1 MRALAVA
8 LLEALFLLL
17 VAPVLLFAGW
27 LALSLIDL
35 LSLFRSKRLNPDEA
49 VRSRAVSVVIPT
61 WNGKHHLQ
69 ANLASVVSALEGNS
83 DNEILIVEN
92 ASEDG
97 SAEWVRTAFPQ
108 VRVLALEENLG
119 FGGGSNAGFA
129 AAKNDIVVLLN
140 NDMRVEPDFLG
151 PLLDGFT
158 DEKVFAVSA
167 QIFFSDPAKRREETG
182 LTRGMWG
189 GRGFLLGHVIDE
201 RVDRLFPTFY
211 AGGGS
216 SAYDRRKFLELGGF
230 DPLLHPF
237 YVEDADIS
245 YMAWKRGW
253 KVLYAPGSVVYHEHR
268 GTIGK
273 KFSAAYIART
283 IRKNQILTV
292 WKNIHEPGKL
302 AQHFVGLWGALL
314 AHLLL
319 GVGPMPGR
327 PGPRAVLAAFGQ
339 LAQACGTR
347 WRARGLA
354 AVSDTEALRRPLGG
368 YYRDRFAQLDPEPR
382 ELSVLM
388 VSPYG
393 IEPPIHGGAV
403 FMNQTAR
410 HLAKLCRLHLYC
422 MVDEERELASNQAL
436 DQVCASVELELRRSN
451 GAPEAGVMQPY
462 AVQQFWSRER
472 EWRLHRALYLSQADV
487 LQVEYTQLACYR
499 PAFDRIATV
508 LFEHDVYFQSVARS
522 LGRVP
527 QTSLKAAYAFEYL
540 RALRFERRA
549 LRGFDAVQV
558 CTRANREYLESFAW
572 NAPPIEEGYRAGIDV
587 SRYAFTAEN
596 REPDTLLFVG
606 NFKHP
611 PNQAAL
617 EWFVREVFPLVRES
631 RPQTRLIAV
640 GAQAMGFRER
650 LEGPGVEMVGEVDD
664 IRDAMRQYAVFVAPI
679 LSGSGVRVKL
689 LEAFA
694 AGIPVVSTTIGAEG
708 LAETSGEIV
717 HISDEAE
724 GFAAAALRLLADP
737 TEAAAL
743 AVRARR
749 EVEERWDM
757 ARITCALEKRYRELV
772 RGKRGNATA
781 TR

>member
-339 LAQACGTR
+339 LAQ
-347 WRARGLA
+347 L
-354 AVSDTEALRRPLGG
+354 
-368 YYRDRFAQLDPEPR
+368 
-382 ELSVLM
+382 
-388 VSPYG
+388 
-393 IEPPIHGGAV
+393 
-403 FMNQTAR
+403 
-410 HLAKLCRLHLYC
+410 
-422 MVDEERELASNQAL
+422 
-436 DQVCASVELELRRSN
+436 
-451 GAPEAGVMQPY
+451 
-462 AVQQFWSRER
+462 
-472 EWRLHRALYLSQADV
+472 
-487 LQVEYTQLACYR
+487 
-499 PAFDRIATV
+499 
-508 LFEHDVYFQSVARS
+508 VARV
-522 LGRVP
+522 G
-527 QTSLKAAYAFEYL
+527 
-540 RALRFERRA
+540 
-549 LRGFDAVQV
+549 G
-558 CTRANREYLESFAW
+558 
-572 NAPPIEEGYRAGIDV
+572 RAG
-587 SRYAFTAEN
+587 
-596 REPDTLLFVG
+596 
-606 NFKHP
+606 
-611 PNQAAL
+611 
-617 EWFVREVFPLVRES
+617 
-631 RPQTRLIAV
+631 
-640 GAQAMGFRER
+640 
-650 LEGPGVEMVGEVDD
+650 
-664 IRDAMRQYAVFVAPI
+664 
-679 LSGSGVRVKL
+679 
-689 LEAFA
+689 
-694 AGIPVVSTTIGAEG
+694 
-708 LAETSGEIV
+708 
-717 HISDEAE
+717 
-724 GFAAAALRLLADP
+724 
-737 TEAAAL
+737 
-743 AVRARR
+743 
-749 EVEERWDM
+749 
-757 ARITCALEKRYRELV
+757 
-772 RGKRGNATA
+772 
-781 TR
+781 